1 MAGNCDICGEKLGF
15 RKFHCQDGVV
25 CKKCYAVVSNGLQ
38 RPLQRKHL
46 LN

>member
-25 CKKCYAVVSNGLQ
+25 CKLLVKYSRCY
-38 RPLQRKHL
+38 
-46 LN
+46 